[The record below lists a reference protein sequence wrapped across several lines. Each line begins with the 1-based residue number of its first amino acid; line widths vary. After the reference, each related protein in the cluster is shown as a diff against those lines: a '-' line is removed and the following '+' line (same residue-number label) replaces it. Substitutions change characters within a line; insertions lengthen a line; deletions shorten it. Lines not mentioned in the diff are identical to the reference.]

1 VYGLSQLKRTLKP
14 LLFGLMALMVC
25 APAAEAK
32 RHHAR
37 PHPVPAYIST
47 TDLAVPVQAAL
58 KAQAEGKRAIVVF
71 DVDNTLLTA
80 PQDLGGDTWYN
91 WKKSGISAEAHHN
104 LIINNTALLQ
114 VAKLN
119 PTQPDT
125 ASLIAQL
132 QAKHIAVYGL
142 SARGT
147 DLRGATENVLKAN
160 GIDFSGAP
168 ECGPPLCVK
177 RGNLTDTDI
186 RAAVRHIGLPLPEKA
201 FYPITVSDGLIM
213 ATGQNKG
220 LILNL
225 LLHSLAGK
233 GYTDVYFVDDT
244 FKNITDMQAAA
255 PLIRPRVHPYSYER
269 FWSDSAAFMHDK
281 ARQDKADADYAALKY
296 RLCAAI
302 QAAVCD
308 TPSLTTT
315 TKP

>member
-1 VYGLSQLKRTLKP
+1 MKTALKS
-14 LLFGLMALMVC
+14 LLCGLMALMVC
-25 APAAEAK
+25 APLVEAK
-32 RHHAR
+32 GRHMR
-37 PHPVPAYIST
+37 PHPVPAYVST
-47 TDLAVPVQAAL
+47 HDLMVPVQAAL
-58 KAQAEGKRAIVVF
+58 KARASGQRVLVVF
-71 DVDNTLLTA
+71 DIDNTLLTT
-80 PQDLGGDTWYN
+80 PQDLGGDIWYN
-91 WKKSGISAEAHHN
+91 WKKAGISAEAHHD

-119 PTQPDT
+119 PTQPNT
-125 ASLIAQL
+125 ADLIAQL
-132 QAKHIAVYGL
+132 QAEHIAVYGL

-147 DLRGATENVLKAN
+147 DLRGATEKALKAN
-160 GIDFSGAP
+160 GIDFSRAP

-177 RGNLTDTDI
+177 RGNITDRDI
-186 RAAVRHIGLPLPEKA
+186 RAAARHIGLPLPDKA
-201 FYPITVSDGLIM
+201 FYPITVSDGLVM

-225 LLHSLAGK
+225 LLHSLSGK

-269 FWSDSAAFMHDK
+269 FWTESDTFMHDK

-302 QAAVCD
+302 QATVCD
-308 TPSLTTT
+308 TSSLTT
-315 TKP
+315 KP